1 MKKRKSILLF
11 LGLLVG
17 LTSCS
22 VFAPTPPKT
31 QLEIRQ
37 MQTFIYDVKDFHLV
51 MKAMLNVL
59 QDEGYIVKNVQLD
72 LGFLN
77 AIKEADIE
85 SPSVRFWGGGFA
97 NPDRWVK
104 MSILSVTANVSEFGQ
119 RTKVRVNF
127 QIKKVDNYGA
137 VVGVY
142 QVQDPEF
149 YQDFFSKVSKS
160 IFIQEERL

>member
-1 MKKRKSILLF
+1 MKSYLKITLF
-11 LGLLVG
+11 SFIALFFTG
-17 LTSCS
+17 CS
-22 VFAPTPPKT
+22 TFAPAPQKT

-37 MQTFIYDVKDFHLV
+37 MQTHVYDVQDFHLV

-59 QDEGYIVKNVQLD
+59 QDEGFMVKNVQLN
-72 LGFLN
+72 LGFLT
-77 AIKEADIE
+77 ATKEVDVE
-85 SPSVRFWGGGFA
+85 SRMVRIWGGGFA
-97 NPDRWVK
+97 SPDRWLK
-104 MSILSVTANVSEFGQ
+104 MSILSATANVSEFGQ

-142 QVQDPEF
+142 QVQSPEF

-160 IFIQEERL
+160 IFIQEENI